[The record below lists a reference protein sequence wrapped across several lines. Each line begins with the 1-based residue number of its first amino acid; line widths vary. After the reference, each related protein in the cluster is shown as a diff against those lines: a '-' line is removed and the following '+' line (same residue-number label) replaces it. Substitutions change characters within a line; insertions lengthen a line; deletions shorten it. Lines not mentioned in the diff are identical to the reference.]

1 MKRITLLLIPALWL
15 SGSLF
20 AQKHSNC
27 PFGAEPSNDAINRI
41 TDVIVYDVFT
51 PPVAS
56 RIYAYTS
63 IAGYTAYAYSTG
75 MTPFTEKLNDFPAI
89 PKERPNQ
96 PLCPSLVSTTAMF
109 MTAKSFLFSEEM
121 IDSSL
126 TAMVEAVYQPV
137 LDQATI
143 DASLAYGSSIAKQII
158 AWSAKDGY
166 RDTRKME
173 RYTPVEGLSYW
184 EPTPPDHA
192 DAVEPYWKLIR
203 PFVLDSAAQCQ
214 PGSRTPFDTL
224 PGSAFYQEAVEVMDT
239 KTKLSDAQIA
249 TVWFWDDN
257 PFVTVHQGH
266 MVYGK
271 KKVSPGGHWMGI
283 TQIAIQQSGADLEK
297 ALRSYALVSIGLADA
312 FISCWDEKYRSN
324 LMRPVTYINK
334 YIDANWE
341 PYLQTP
347 PFPEFTSGHSVISAS
362 ASMILTELYGDGFAY
377 TDNVLTKYGQ
387 PPRNYASFIDAAT
400 EAAYSRLYG
409 GIHYRPGIEVGVT
422 QGRKVATKVIA
433 ELL

>member
-1 MKRITLLLIPALWL
+1 MKRIIFLLIPVLFT

-20 AQKHSNC
+20 AQKHNSC
-27 PFGAEPSNDAINRI
+27 PFGADPTNDAMNLI
-41 TDVIVYDVFT
+41 TEVIVYDVFS
-51 PPVAS
+51 PPVTS

-75 MTPFTEKLNDFPAI
+75 MTPFTERLNEFPAI

-109 MTAKSFLFSEEM
+109 MTAKSFLFSEAM
-121 IDSSL
+121 VDSSL
-126 TAMVEAVYQPV
+126 NVMVENVYKPV

-143 DASLAYGSSIAKQII
+143 DASIAYGSSIAKQII

-192 DAVEPYWKLIR
+192 DAVEPYWTLIR
-203 PFVLDSAAQCQ
+203 PFVMDSAAQCK
-214 PGSRTPFDTL
+214 PDDLVAFSEL
-224 PGSAFYQEAVEVMDT
+224 PGSTFYKNAVEVMET
-239 KTKLSDAQIA
+239 KNTLTDEQIA

-266 MVYGK
+266 LVYAK
-271 KKVSPGGHWMGI
+271 KKVSPAGHWIGI
-283 TQIAIQQSGADLEK
+283 TQIAIEQSGADMEK
-297 ALRSYALVSIGLADA
+297 ALRSYAMVSIGLADA

-324 LMRPVTYINK
+324 LLRPVTYINK
-334 YIDANWE
+334 YIDPTWE

-362 ASMILTELYGDGFAY
+362 ASMILTELYGDNFTY
-377 TDNVLTKYGQ
+377 TDNVLSKYGQ
-387 PPRNYASFIDAAT
+387 PTRTFSSFVDAAN
-400 EAAYSRLYG
+400 EAAYSRIYG
-409 GIHYRPGIEVGVT
+409 GIHYRPGIEVGVS
-422 QGRKVATKVIA
+422 QGRKVAAVVIA